1 MISMGLNL
9 SKGFLHYTVLE
20 GSKSVP
26 TFCDKGR
33 LAFNVDQ
40 PSPIMADW
48 FDKNFR
54 ELFIKYKPDRIGYR
68 VSNSTNKDVQLQY
81 LIFPWGVLNLISNSL
96 GIETVFLT
104 TNKFTHRKFGV
115 QKPFNRMIFIDQK
128 VGSHPPNWND
138 AQRLS
143 ALASLACLDD

>member
-9 SKGFLHYTVLE
+9 SKGFLHFTVLE
-20 GSKSVP
+20 GSKASP
-26 TFCDKGR
+26 IFHDKGR
-33 LAFNVDQ
+33 LAYNFDQ
-40 PSPIMADW
+40 PATVMADW

-54 ELFIKYKPDRIGYR
+54 ELLNKYNPDKIGYR
-68 VSNSTNKDVQLQY
+68 VSNSTNKDVQLLY
-81 LIFPWGVLNLISNSL
+81 LIFPWGVLNLISSSL

-115 QKPFNRMIFIDQK
+115 QKPFNRMTFIDQK
-128 VGSHPPNWND
+128 VGAHPPNWND